1 MITMHRARAR
11 SGLPKS
17 LMLVIAALAVTWI
30 GTARAAELKK
40 IAEIAIPGEKLTAF
54 DIGFVDQ
61 QAQRYYLADRS
72 NKAVDIFDARTNTY
86 IGRAPGFVGAIPRAD
101 GSCCNNAKSGPNGVL
116 VVGNL
121 LIPFTRAICVE
132 IEPARRRIAV
142 ELPEGLKDLN
152 RP

>member
-17 LMLVIAALAVTWI
+17 LILVIAALAAVTWI

-72 NKAVDIFDARTNTY
+72 NKAVDIFDARTSTY
-86 IGRAPGFVGAIPRAD
+86 IGRAPEFVGAIPRAD
-101 GSCCNNAKSGPNGVL
+101 GSC
-116 VVGNL
+116 
-121 LIPFTRAICVE
+121 
-132 IEPARRRIAV
+132 
-142 ELPEGLKDLN
+142 
-152 RP
+152 